1 MAHSQIAEL
10 LFSTQPNMDL
20 TEIMTKAN
28 PTKDGPIL
36 KFLEMLG
43 VIKLK
48 STQLLEDEI
57 ASATVVVQAMRQLAL
72 IHIGF
77 LAALFYDFM
86 HRK

>member
-1 MAHSQIAEL
+1 
-10 LFSTQPNMDL
+10 MDL
-20 TEIMTKAN
+20 TEIMVTAN
-28 PTKDGPIL
+28 SGCAKSVVDISKSLQVVT
-36 KFLEMLG
+36 LEIEPGLR
-43 VIKLK
+43 
-48 STQLLEDEI
+48 ERI

>member
-1 MAHSQIAEL
+1 MAVIGALAAGVGVS
-10 LFSTQPNMDL
+10 
-20 TEIMTKAN
+20 
-28 PTKDGPIL
+28 L

-43 VIKLK
+43 VIKLE
-48 STQLLEDEI
+48 STQALADKI